1 MFRYPY
7 DLYVHHEK
15 IDDRSSECKT
25 YPNPAT
31 GQLNIELP
39 LSSQNAR
46 LQMFDVAGRLV
57 LAKTLQNG
65 KNSLDISEFPRGLY
79 FLWLSADGNRKFEVK
94 KLVVN

>member
-1 MFRYPY
+1 
-7 DLYVHHEK
+7 
-15 IDDRSSECKT
+15 
-25 YPNPAT
+25 
-31 GQLNIELP
+31 
-39 LSSQNAR
+39 
-46 LQMFDVAGRLV
+46 MFDVAGRLV